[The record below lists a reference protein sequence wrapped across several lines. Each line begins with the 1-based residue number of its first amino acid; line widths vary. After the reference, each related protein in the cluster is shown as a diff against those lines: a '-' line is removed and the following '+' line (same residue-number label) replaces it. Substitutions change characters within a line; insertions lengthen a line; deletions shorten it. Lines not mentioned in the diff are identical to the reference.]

1 MLQYLLKTQEIQE
14 KNRKLYFD
22 KQLHVEQNVFLK
34 NMEQKERKQ
43 TLYNKLF
50 SKYTITLE
58 NKKHIETEDEKKKQ
72 DILKKMELIDYRVK
86 DNQKKA
92 EIEFLKK
99 REGDRLKLYEK
110 NLSIERKNRL
120 TQYNNMKKEERLNE
134 KNKKFEDLKNQKAKL
149 DQQKAEIAMEILRQK
164 DDLVNKFEKIM
175 AQKTEVSPELIKKVF
190 PDDDE
195 LYEKI
200 VNLKQKQI
208 KGEKKIQSKFGF
220 YGTFQK
226 NTSSLTKKYNSI
238 SKERSNYNSNNNN
251 KKGNNVNSIIKE
263 EKSGNEDNSITKNNI
278 SNNEEKERIKK
289 EKKEIEI
296 KNKIE

>member
-1 MLQYLLKTQEIQE
+1 MK
-14 KNRKLYFD
+14 
-22 KQLHVEQNVFLK
+22 
-34 NMEQKERKQ
+34 
-43 TLYNKLF
+43 
-50 SKYTITLE
+50 
-58 NKKHIETEDEKKKQ
+58 KKKQ

-92 EIEFLKK
+92 EIELLKK

-164 DDLVNKFEKIM
+164 DDLANKFEKIM
-175 AQKTEVSPELIKKVF
+175 AQKIEVNPELIKKVF

-200 VNLKQKQI
+200 VDLKQKQI
-208 KGEKKIQSKFGF
+208 KGEKKIQNKFGF

-226 NTSSLTKKYNSI
+226 NTTSLTKKYNSNN
-238 SKERSNYNSNNNN
+238 KERNNYNSNNNNN
-251 KKGNNVNSIIKE
+251 KKGNNANSTIKE
-263 EKSGNEDNSITKNNI
+263 EKSGNEENSITKNNI
-278 SNNEEKERIKK
+278 SNNEDINKENAENERIKK

-296 KNKIE
+296 KNKI